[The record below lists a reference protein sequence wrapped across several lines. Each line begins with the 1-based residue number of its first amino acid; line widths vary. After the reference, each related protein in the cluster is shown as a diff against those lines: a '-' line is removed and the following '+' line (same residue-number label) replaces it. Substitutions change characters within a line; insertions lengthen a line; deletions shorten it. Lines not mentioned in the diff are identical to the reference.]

1 MVVIRSVN
9 EIVLSLID
17 FYRVAQPDADTKP
30 GTVIRDL
37 LIDGPSNQL
46 ALLYDEVA
54 KVSNQQSLR
63 LVIGSDLDKLAK
75 NFGITRKSA
84 SSSSGVALLT
94 FSSIPATINI
104 NKGELVIASNGFS
117 FAVVSGIA
125 VSPSLANYYKSI
137 ATKYRNDLDFVGIS
151 DQYAVEV
158 TVQSTTAGL
167 FGDISKYS
175 LTRTNIPG
183 VSNVTNVNQF
193 RGGSNQEDDAT
204 FRNRI
209 LSVFSGSSVG
219 TALGYKNLALATT
232 GVSDAFVVEP
242 GDPLMTRDGTIV
254 SEDTQGTLT
263 VVSEGTGGKVDVVIL
278 GSNLTET
285 VDSFIY
291 RDTSNKNDPTDSKN
305 DVVLGQISGD
315 ENKTINRRRIDNI
328 KNGVLPSQPI
338 DSLIQVTG
346 SSSGANFKEKTV
358 DSLGRVSGNYE
369 LVKDTSI
376 YAGSPFGFDT
386 FHWIS
391 DRISLFEEDRIKGK
405 FNGQDNVSFSD
416 VIEIPAVQQNIS
428 ITNENSNVIV
438 SDRSLIQLA
447 HTPATNVTRVFNATT
462 GERYTVVSQNVNGTG
477 TVNTSGVIKIS
488 GNTLPSQSDILQ
500 VDYNWVVT
508 FDQYSD
514 YDGRLLTNN
523 LREVTDSIDWGYS
536 NLIRKEKISLTKNG
550 SSTYFV
556 GNTTLPISSVIAA
569 KLFTEIDGTVTT
581 VTTGTFTGRLSV
593 VLNNLLL
600 ETEAVDRITFK
611 NNNGELFNTAN
622 ADGSFSNTPVVVGIV
637 LNYTTTIIL
646 PTDTR
651 AVAGDKVTVILN
663 SEDLFNVTGSVGN
676 FSNTQVTIPTA
687 NYSTTGSRIDVEI
700 DYIASVQDLISTG
713 ITTVPFSR
721 IGNGFGLNN
730 SVGFS
735 NGSPA
740 NVTRKEFLVVAKN
753 GSNEYYVEMNL
764 SSLDVNSTSINVLSV
779 IRLSD
784 NKEIWNADNAGTV
797 TTNGVN
803 NNYQLIFTGYNTP
816 AIGDRVL
823 VVYFAEDIRR
833 SQPFTFNNLVFE
845 RDLTTLQYDSVTDK
859 FLVDMHT
866 FIAETGLTF
875 QILEPNTDIVLA
887 TATDGYILTNF
898 SNLSKCTFGSATIN
912 FSTIL
917 DVSATKFVDVTSKK
931 IRIKNSTNGNNN
943 NIYDIT
949 SYNSSANS
957 LVVSN
962 DFSQID
968 KKQISITRISDGKEL
983 WSDSGTISLTDNL
996 LSFNKSSA
1004 ATAGDMVLVTY
1015 FKYTGLKQAPTRLA
1029 LAITDQTINS
1039 GVLSVIGTTI
1049 TKAEDIVFSATNS
1062 SLRQGIFE
1070 AIRKALNL
1078 NSNAT
1083 IPSNVKLVKIAKL
1096 ERVSTTN
1103 STSDDVL
1110 LSKYTYS
1117 LQGTKIQ
1124 DNSFFSDTFISDTTL
1139 GAFDFVLPAT
1149 QTNTTNL
1156 TDQFTGGDKFRITFY
1171 YSTTNDLENVIFTRN
1186 GTLYTNKFFALV
1198 DRVFVSSGFGTSQSA
1213 KLTVSN
1219 FNQPLTGSRYKAFYD
1234 YLAPKQNERIIIRY
1248 NYNKLVSDVTFNVE
1262 SNRPINADVLIR
1274 QAKAVDIDVTM
1285 NVVISDQF
1293 KTSSALVLQNLK
1305 DKLIAAINSNSLG
1318 ANLDSSSLINTAFAV
1333 DGVSGARVVFFNKS
1347 GSTGQ
1352 ILSVQA
1358 KDDEYFVANS
1368 VTVNVE
1374 TR

>member
-17 FYRVAQPDADTKP
+17 FYRVAQPEADTKP

-37 LIDGPSNQL
+37 LIDAPSNQL
-46 ALLYDEVA
+46 ALLYDELA

-84 SSSSGVALLT
+84 SSASGVALLT

-117 FAVVSGIA
+117 YAVVSGVS

-137 ATKYRNDLDFVGIS
+137 ATKYRNDLDFVGIT

-167 FGDISKYS
+167 FGNISKYS
-175 LTRTNIPG
+175 LARTNIPG

-193 RGGSNQEDDAT
+193 QGGSNQEDDAT

-232 GVSDAFVVEP
+232 GVTDAFVVEP

-254 SEDTQGTLT
+254 SEDSQGNLT
-263 VVSEGTGGKVDVVIL
+263 VVSEGTGGKVDIVIL
-278 GSNLTET
+278 GTNLTET

-291 RDTSNKNDPTDSKN
+291 RDTSNKSDPTDPKN
-305 DVVLGQISGD
+305 DVVLGQIAGD

-328 KNGVLPSQPI
+328 KNATLPSQPI
-338 DSLIQVTG
+338 DSIIQVTG

-358 DSLGRVSGNYE
+358 DSLGRVSGNFE
-369 LVKDTSI
+369 LKKDTSI

-386 FHWIS
+386 FHWIDNKVS
-391 DRISLFEEDRIKGK
+391 FEEDRIKGK

-416 VIEIPAVQQNIS
+416 VLEIPAVQQNIS
-428 ITNENSNVIV
+428 ITNENSTVLT

-447 HTPATNVTRVFNATT
+447 HTPATSVTRVFNATT
-462 GERYTVVSQNVNGTG
+462 GERYTVVSQNFSGTG
-477 TVNTSGVIKIS
+477 TLNTTGIIKIS

-508 FDQYSD
+508 FDQYAD
-514 YDGRLLTNN
+514 YDGRVLTNN

-556 GNTTLPISSVIAA
+556 GNTSLPVSALLSA
-569 KLFTEIDGTVTT
+569 KVFYEIDGTVTT

-593 VLNNLLL
+593 VLNNLLD

-611 NNNGELFNTAN
+611 NSNTELYNTSN
-622 ADGSFSNTPVVVGIV
+622 ADGSFTNTPVVAGII

-651 AVAGDKVTVILN
+651 AVAGDKVTLVLN
-663 SEDLFNVTGSVGN
+663 SEDIFNVTNSVGN
-676 FSNTQVTIPTA
+676 FSNTQVTVPTA
-687 NYSTTGSRIDVEI
+687 NYTTTANQIDVEI

-735 NGSPA
+735 NGTPV
-740 NVTRKEFLVVAKN
+740 NVARKEFLVVAKN
-753 GSNEYYVEMNL
+753 GSNQDYVELNL
-764 SSLDVNSTSINVLSV
+764 SSLDVSSSSLNILTV

-784 NKEIWNADNAGTV
+784 HNELWNADNVGTV
-797 TTNGVN
+797 TTNGTT
-803 NNYQLIFTGYNTP
+803 NNYQLIFTGFNAP
-816 AIGDRVL
+816 ATGDRVL
-823 VVYFAEDIRR
+823 VVYYAEDLRR
-833 SQPFTFNNLVFE
+833 FQPFSFKNEVFKKNI
-845 RDLTTLQYDSVTDK
+845 TTLLYDSVTDK
-859 FLVDMHT
+859 FLLDMQT
-866 FIAETGLTF
+866 FVSETGLSF
-875 QILEPNTDIVLA
+875 EILEPNTDIVLA
-887 TATDGYILTNF
+887 SAADGYLTPLVNA
-898 SNLSKCTFGSATIN
+898 SKCTFGSTTVN
-912 FSTIL
+912 FNNILNGDGEKVDLTSKRIRIL
-917 DVSATKFVDVTSKK
+917 DAT
-931 IRIKNSTNGNNN
+931 NANNN
-943 NIYDIT
+943 GIYDIT
-949 SYNSSANS
+949 AVS
-957 LVVSN
+957 LSNTLSVSN
-962 DFSQID
+962 DFTKID
-968 KKQISITRISDGKEL
+968 KKQISVTRISDGKEL
-983 WSDSGTISLTDNL
+983 WSDSGTIDLVNNQINFAKT
-996 LSFNKSSA
+996 SA
-1004 ATAGDMVLVTY
+1004 ATAGDKVLITY
-1015 FKYTGLKQAPTRLA
+1015 FKYASLKQAPTRLG
-1029 LAITDQTINS
+1029 LTVTDQTINS
-1039 GVLSVIGTTI
+1039 GVISALGTTI
-1049 TKAEDIVFSATNS
+1049 TKAEDIVFSATS
-1062 SLRQGIFE
+1062 TSLRQGIFE
-1070 AIRKALNL
+1070 AIRKALGL
-1078 NSNAT
+1078 NSSASL
-1083 IPSNVKLVKIAKL
+1083 PSNVKLVKIAKL
-1096 ERVSTTN
+1096 ERVTTTN

-1110 LSKYTYS
+1110 ITNYTYNLS
-1117 LQGTKIQ
+1117 GTKIQ
-1124 DNSFFSDTFISDTTL
+1124 DNSFFSDDFISDTTL
-1139 GAFDFVLPAT
+1139 GAFDFVLPST
-1149 QTNTTNL
+1149 QTNISNL

-1186 GTLYTNKFFALV
+1186 GTLYTNKFFALIDKV
-1198 DRVFVSSGFGTSQSA
+1198 YISSGFGSSQSA
-1213 KLTVSN
+1213 KLTLSN

-1274 QAKAVDIDVTM
+1274 QAKEVDIDVTM

-1333 DGVSGARVVFFNKS
+1333 DGVSGARIVFFNKS
-1347 GSTGQ
+1347 GSIGQ
-1352 ILSVQA
+1352 VLSIQA